1 MKSHG
6 HRGGQGVL
14 VKGKGTWAPGPS
26 PGAPWA
32 GPRPMQA
39 WAQGAAA
46 GEGPCSCALGP
57 CLDGAHG
64 AHVPLPMSQGIQR
77 LLRPPCGHVFSQEV
91 WKSYQMYK
99 SRVLLC
105 EAPKL
110 LSGFLTFSPPGGPV
124 TAAAATAATTEEFPQ
139 TSNPPFPSHPGMKY
153 PVRAN
158 PSLRYST

>member
-1 MKSHG
+1 MATWRPKESLAPLG
-6 HRGGQGVL
+6 HGQGHM
-14 VKGKGTWAPGPS
+14 GPM
-26 PGAPWA
+26 G
-32 GPRPMQA
+32 RTQA

-46 GEGPCSCALGP
+46 GQGPCSCALGP

-99 SRVLLC
+99 SRGLLC

-124 TAAAATAATTEEFPQ
+124 TAAATTATEEFSASISP
-139 TSNPPFPSHPGMKY
+139 HPIMRRD
-153 PVRAN
+153 PISRSAT
-158 PSLRYST
+158 PSLRP